1 MLTRLIYHSEYVR
14 GDHGALTTVRN
25 IIRVSEINNA
35 RDRITGFLI
44 FDKAHFLQI
53 LEGNAPDVAHTLQRI
68 QADSRHRNL
77 TIIEDKAVAERTFG
91 DWAMGGFVRS
101 PEAESIYSRHG
112 IADALQTALLTAEG
126 VLALAQDLLALENK
140 RQKERVVGLSTHDPV

>member
-1 MLTRLIYHSEYVR
+1 VP

-53 LEGNAPDVAHTLQRI
+53 LEGNAPDVAHTVKRI
-68 QADSRHRNL
+68 QADPRHRNL
-77 TIIEDKAVAERTFG
+77 TVIEDKAVDERVFK

-112 IADALQTALLTAEG
+112 IADAVEPEHLTGEG
-126 VLALAQDLLALENK
+126 VLALAQDLLAFETK
-140 RQKERVVGLSTHDPV
+140 RQKERVVGVSTHDPV